1 MKNSRME
8 NSRNTEEIIQIF
20 VEDEKFSL
28 NKNHLKKSSSFFNA
42 MFSGRFA
49 ESNQNCI
56 YLKGNLTQLKI
67 IQLKIFIAEHITK
80 EAFHIFVNY
89 LSSGLLPPKIH
100 ASTIPE
106 LFIAAHYLDCHE
118 FIAALYDKINDLVQK
133 CASYRNGS

>member
-8 NSRNTEEIIQIF
+8 NYRSTERKEEIIQIF

-67 IQLKIFIAEHITK
+67 IQKDSLLQNISQKTPSTYSSIIFLLV
-80 EAFHIFVNY
+80 FYLQRFMLQRFQNY
-89 LSSGLLPPKIH
+89 W
-100 ASTIPE
+100 
-106 LFIAAHYLDCHE
+106 
-118 FIAALYDKINDLVQK
+118 
-133 CASYRNGS
+133 